1 MHSDPIADML
11 TRIRNGMAARHHK
24 VEIPGSKVKIELAR
38 ILKEEGYVAN
48 YRVATDNNKKTL
60 KVYLKYRP
68 DNRPVITRLT
78 RVSKPG
84 RRVYVDAQRI
94 PRVIGGMGVSVRH
107 RDRMI
112 SPEALGDEALD
123 RARQRLGTRKGPTLT
138 TTMVVDRTVASGLIW
153 RLLSPA
159 SGSAVQ
165 QKRSMWANQIGERKV
180 SPQLTITNDPTLPG
194 ALGSQ
199 PFDSEGLPAFTMPI
213 IEGGVLRNYFLD
225 TYSARKLELRPT
237 TGDWANI
244 VVAPAKAVT

>member
-48 YRVATDNNKKTL
+48 YRVATDHNKKTL

-94 PRVIGGMGVSVRH
+94 PRVIGGMGVSV
-107 RDRMI
+107 
-112 SPEALGDEALD
+112 
-123 RARQRLGTRKGPTLT
+123 LT
-138 TTMVVDRTVASGLIW
+138 TSKGVMTGRQAKGLGIGGEVLCTV
-153 RLLSPA
+153 
-159 SGSAVQ
+159 
-165 QKRSMWANQIGERKV
+165 
-180 SPQLTITNDPTLPG
+180 
-194 ALGSQ
+194 
-199 PFDSEGLPAFTMPI
+199 
-213 IEGGVLRNYFLD
+213 Y
-225 TYSARKLELRPT
+225 
-237 TGDWANI
+237 
-244 VVAPAKAVT
+244 